1 MRGWSADPR
10 NILKLGSFH
19 PEIRHEVFQVAS
31 NMKVFLKRHVHF
43 KQCHLP
49 GNFKFERDY
58 RESLT
63 VGSAAAVKCI
73 TVWYL
78 ATHKQ
83 ILKCKMS
90 AIFLSVISQLSQVS
104 HSFGSQ
110 LNHFPK
116 GENFANIAQLLPL
129 IPPVYLFMILVAFS
143 GIIVSSN

>member
-1 MRGWSADPR
+1 MYTLSSATYLVTS
-10 NILKLGSFH
+10 NLSW
-19 PEIRHEVFQVAS
+19 EIIRRKSV
-31 NMKVFLKRHVHF
+31 L
-43 KQCHLP
+43 
-49 GNFKFERDY
+49 
-58 RESLT
+58 

-143 GIIVSSN
+143 GIIVSSNWLNRVYLSIYLQVTSFFRKLHLFCCSMSLSI